1 MGRNVHLIRADLAG
15 NGDEGRAVAV
25 GVGYSR
31 NEVRRAGAEGRHA
44 DAGLA
49 GQAAVD
55 VGHEG
60 RALLMADGDKFDFR
74 TFQGVH
80 DRQVFFAG
88 NAEYVMDSLFFQA
101 FDQ

>member
-1 MGRNVHLIRADLAG
+1 MHLIRADLAG
-15 NGDEGRAVAV
+15 NGDEGRTVAV
-25 GVGYSR
+25 GVGHSR
-31 NEVRRAGAEGRHA
+31 NEIRRAGAEGCHA

-60 RALLMADGDKFDFR
+60 CALLMADGDKFDFR